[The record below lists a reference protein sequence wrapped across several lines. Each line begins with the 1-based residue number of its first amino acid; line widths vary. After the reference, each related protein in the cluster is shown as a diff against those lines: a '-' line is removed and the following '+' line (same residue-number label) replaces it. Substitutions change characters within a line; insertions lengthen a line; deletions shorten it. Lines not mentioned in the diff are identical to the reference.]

1 MIAADPLTI
10 EGIRRQLKSENAERH
25 LYLFAEVTSTNSCL
39 CDLARR
45 GARDGSVVI
54 ADTQRA
60 GRGRRGQRWFSPPG
74 VNLYASVLSRPDITA
89 RELTPF
95 SFIASLALSDAI
107 DALGVAATIKWP
119 NDVLVDGK
127 KVAGA
132 LVECGMRGE
141 HVEYVILGIGVNVN
155 VSRDAL
161 EAALGPAAGFATSLN
176 AALGH
181 EVDRNVL
188 LAAWLDR
195 LDAWLLTWTRE
206 GEMAIRRAW
215 ADRDILT
222 GRRVEVRGNGPAF
235 EGRVLGVAA
244 TGHLVVEDSLGQL
257 HHLTNEEVRLS

>member
-25 LYLFAEVTSTNSCL
+25 LYLFAEVSSTNSCL
-39 CDLARR
+39 RDLARR

-60 GRGRRGQRWFSPPG
+60 GWGRRGQRWFSPPG
-74 VNLYASVLSRPDITA
+74 VNLYASVLLRPDITA
-89 RELTPF
+89 HELAPF

-119 NDVLVDGK
+119 NDVLVADK
-127 KVAGA
+127 KVAGT

-141 HVEYVILGIGVNVN
+141 HVILGMGVNVN
-155 VSRDAL
+155 VSREAL
-161 EAALGPAAGFATSLN
+161 EAALGPAAGFATSLT
-176 AALGH
+176 AVLEH

-195 LDAWLLTWTRE
+195 LDTWLLTWTRE

-222 GRRVEVRGNGPAF
+222 GRRVEVRGNGPTF
-235 EGRVLGVAA
+235 EGRVLGVAT
-244 TGHLVVEDSLGQL
+244 TGHLVIEDPLGRR
-257 HHLTNEEVRLS
+257 HHLTNEEVRLHD